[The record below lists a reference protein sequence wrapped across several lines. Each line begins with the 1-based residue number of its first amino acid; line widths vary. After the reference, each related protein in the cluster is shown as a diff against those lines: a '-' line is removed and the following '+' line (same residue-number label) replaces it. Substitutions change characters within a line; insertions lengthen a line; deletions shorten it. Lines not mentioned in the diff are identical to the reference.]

1 MFLTAF
7 YTEDRFFRHILLLM
21 LPFFVLTL
29 NAQTPTDQDCLGAIP
44 VCDSLYHQPNS
55 YSGTGNYPNEIPSS
69 GGCPGN
75 CMLSGE
81 KNDVWYRITVQTDGL
96 LGFEITPVSM
106 SNDYD
111 WVVYDLTTARCE
123 DIYSQAAQL
132 QVSCNWSGTSGVTG
146 PNGQSSADCQD
157 AGGTP
162 FNAFIPVNAGESY
175 VINVSN
181 YSSTQS
187 GYTLDFS
194 LSTAQIYDNVRP
206 KLATVY
212 SNGLN
217 CGDNQFDVD
226 FTESVQC
233 SSVTASSFQVV
244 GPDSVHNVTSVYGE
258 ACAVGGNLEI
268 TYTLRINPP
277 FTVDGTYYLEI
288 LPFSAIADACDNIAW
303 PQQKNFNVY
312 LNAPELNEESMQI
325 NNSTCGQ
332 TNGSITGLEVSGN
345 EPFSYQWLDSYD
357 NVVGDEIDLLNVA
370 AGQYRIVVSDVAGC
384 EGFGGP
390 YQVDDEGAPEI
401 DEAEIGINNNLCGN
415 NNGSIT
421 GLIIEGTEPLTY
433 LWKDEFNNPVGSE
446 ADLTDMP
453 GGTYNLTVEDAN
465 GCEAFAGPYTI
476 ENFPSPEINNSS
488 VEITN
493 ENCEKENGKIENII
507 INSSTPVVYK
517 WFDPAGD
524 TIAETPDVYN
534 LGAGEYYLLVRDENS
549 CVTLSEAYLIN
560 EIEGP
565 QIDTLSILITN
576 ARCEENNGEIR
587 GIEVTG
593 NSKLEF
599 LWTDE
604 TGEPIGDTSYLEDL
618 SPGEYS
624 LMVTDSAG
632 CESYTGPFELVNIG
646 GVDINEVSFNNP
658 TCELRNGLL
667 QIEASLV
674 GDKIWYSL
682 NNGVDWQDTGY
693 FDQLQPGEYYVIVK
707 DNNDCAD
714 EYTENPVTLVNQG
727 DAVVANAESNS
738 PVCSGSTIELNVDDN
753 EVNVSYSW
761 IGPAAFI
768 SNDKSPEITDA
779 EMESTGIYEVIVAT
793 SPYDCRDTTTV
804 EVIVKETIVMMPF
817 LTASKNPI
825 NPTEE
830 ITFLVNI
837 SDTLSNPYFEWL
849 IDGDIVAS
857 GQDTTYT
864 TRSIITDQT
873 VQCRVMVDY
882 MCADPNPSLSNALEI
897 QVMNITLHIPNTFR
911 PASTIG
917 NNMFRPVTASSSLPT
932 FEMLIFDRW
941 GRQLFKTSDFKE
953 GWDGTIEGK
962 PAPEG
967 TYVWVIKFDV
977 GDENNELHTK
987 IQKGTILLLR

>member
-1 MFLTAF
+1 MYLIASFLEA
-7 YTEDRFFRHILLLM
+7 RIIKRIILLI
-21 LPFFVLTL
+21 LPIFFSTL
-29 NAQTPTDQDCLGAIP
+29 YAQTPTDQDCLGAIP
-44 VCDSLYHQPNS
+44 VCDSLYYQPNS

-106 SNDYD
+106 SDDYD

-123 DIYSQAAQL
+123 DIYAQAAQL

-146 PNGQSSADCQD
+146 PNGQSSANCQD

-187 GYTLDFS
+187 GYTLDFT

-212 SNGLN
+212 SNGIS

-233 SSVTASSFQVV
+233 ATVTATSFQVV
-244 GPDSVHNVTSVYGE
+244 GPDSVHEVTSVYGE
-258 ACAVGGNLEI
+258 ACAVGGNLEV

-288 LPFSAIADACDNIAW
+288 NPFSAIADACDNIAW
-303 PQQKNFNVY
+303 PQQKYFNVD
-312 LNAPELNEESMQI
+312 LNAPEVNEESMQI
-325 NNSTCGQ
+325 GNSTCGQ
-332 TNGSITGLEVSGN
+332 ANGTITGLEVSGN
-345 EPFSYQWLDSYD
+345 EPFSYEWLDSD
-357 NVVGDEIDLLNVA
+357 GNVVGNEIDLLNVA
-370 AGQYRIVVSDVAGC
+370 AGQYRIAVSDAAGC

-401 DEAEIGINNNLCGN
+401 DEAELSISNNLCGN

-421 GLIIEGTEPLTY
+421 GIIVEGMEPLTFT
-433 LWKDEFNNPVGSE
+433 WKDEFNNLVGSD
-446 ADLTDMP
+446 ADLVDMQ
-453 GGTYNLTVEDAN
+453 GGTYSLTVKDAN

-476 ENFPSPEINNSS
+476 ESFPAPEINNTS

-493 ENCEKENGKIENII
+493 ENCGQENGKIENVI
-507 INSSTPVVYK
+507 INSSSPVVYK
-517 WFDPAGD
+517 WFDAAGD
-524 TIAETPDVYN
+524 TIAETPDVYG
-534 LGAGEYYLLVRDENS
+534 LGAGEYYLLVRDENG
-549 CVTLSEAYLIN
+549 CVVESDPYMVDEV
-560 EIEGP
+560 EGP
-565 QIDTLSILITN
+565 AIDTLSMMITN
-576 ARCEENNGEIR
+576 ARCEENNGEIT

-593 NSKLEF
+593 NSNLEL
-599 LWTDE
+599 LWTD
-604 TGEPIGDTSYLEDL
+604 GSGNPIGDTTYLEDL

-624 LMVTDSAG
+624 LLVTDSAG
-632 CESYTGPFELVNIG
+632 CENFAGPFEIINIG

-658 TCELRNGLL
+658 ECELPNGSLEV
-667 QIEASLV
+667 EASLT
-674 GDKIWYSL
+674 GDEIWYSL
-682 NNGVDWQDTGY
+682 NNGSDWQDTGY
-693 FDQLQPGEYYVIVK
+693 YDELLPGEYQIIVK
-707 DNNDCAD
+707 DNNDCID
-714 EYTENPVTLVNQG
+714 EYPENPVVLVNQG
-727 DAVVANAESNS
+727 SAVVAYAESNS
-738 PVCSGSTIELNVDDN
+738 PVCSGNTIELNVDYN
-753 EVNVSYSW
+753 EGDVSYSW
-761 IGPAAFI
+761 VGPAAFT
-768 SNDKSPEITDA
+768 SNDKSPEIPDVT
-779 EMESTGIYEVIVAT
+779 MESGGTYEVIVAT

-804 EVIVKETIVMMPF
+804 DVVVKQTIFMMPV
-817 LTASKNPI
+817 LTASENPI

-830 ITFLVNI
+830 ITFYVSI
-837 SDTLSNPYFEWL
+837 SDTLNNPYLEWL
-849 IDGDIVAS
+849 IEGEVVAS

-864 TRSIITDQT
+864 TRSIVTDQA
-873 VQCRVMVDY
+873 VQCRVLVDE
-882 MCADPNPSLSNALEI
+882 MCADPNPSLTNILQI
-897 QVMNITLHIPNTFR
+897 QVMAVTLHLPNTFR
-911 PASTIG
+911 PGSTIG
-917 NNMFRPVTASSSLPT
+917 NNLFRPVTASSNLPT

-941 GRQLFKTSDFKE
+941 GRQIFSTNDFEE
-953 GWDGTIEGK
+953 GWDGTIDGE
-962 PAPEG
+962 PALEG

-987 IQKGTILLLR
+987 TQKGTVLLLR